1 MLTEQKV
8 ILMNQMLDFEA
19 QLLDFYDKAEVVE
32 HLGDATKYSLVAGGK
47 RIRPRFL
54 FETVKAFDK
63 SITSDV
69 ANVAVALEMIHTGS
83 LIHDD
88 LPAMDND
95 DFRRGKPT
103 NHKVYGEALAILAG
117 DALFFDPFYILA
129 TLGDTSDTQKVALT
143 KELAYASGAMGM
155 VGGQVLDMDG
165 EHKVLTYE
173 ELKQVHALKT
183 GRLLTFPFVAGAIL
197 ANGEVSTIE
206 DLRQV
211 GQAIGLAFQI
221 RDDILDVTS
230 DFESLGKTPG
240 KDQAA
245 DKSTYVALLGLDGAR
260 SAFSKAM
267 QDALDGLKAIKA
279 NNEQFD
285 PTGLI
290 QLIEGLRIG

>member
-1 MLTEQKV
+1 MGQKV
-8 ILMNQMLDFEA
+8 TLMTQHSDFEA
-19 QLLDFYDKAEVVE
+19 QLLSFYDQTEVVA
-32 HLGDATKYSLVAGGK
+32 HLGEAAKYSLKAGGK

-54 FETVKAFDK
+54 FETVKAFGQQ
-63 SITSDV
+63 ITADV

-95 DFRRGKPT
+95 DFRRGNPT

-117 DALFFDPFYILA
+117 DALFFDPFYLLA
-129 TLGDTSDTQKVALT
+129 TLTNTSDAQKVALT

-165 EHKVLTYE
+165 ETKQLTYE

-197 ANGEVSTIE
+197 TDANAQTTEA
-206 DLRQV
+206 LRQV

-221 RDDILDVTS
+221 RDDILDVTA

-240 KDQAA
+240 KDEQA
-245 DKSTYVALLGLDGAR
+245 DKSTYVALLGIDGAR

-267 QDALDGLKAIKA
+267 QDALDGLAAIQA
-279 NNEQFD
+279 NNETFD
-285 PTGLI
+285 PSGLI
-290 QLIEGLRIG
+290 ELIEGLRIG